1 MTPLVPTSW
10 GELFDKISIL
20 EIKLVKLTS
29 DVARANVRREL
40 ERLMAAT
47 DDVTLSGEVESFR
60 AELRTANEQLWDIE
74 DSLRE
79 KEALQSFDEAFIDLA
94 RSVYRINDRRGRIK
108 RQINLAMQSE
118 LIEEKQYSQY
128 D

>member
-29 DVARANVRREL
+29 DVARTNVRREL
-40 ERLMAAT
+40 ERLMAASE
-47 DDVTLSGEVESFR
+47 DVTLSAEMEFFR
-60 AELRTANEQLWDIE
+60 AELRATNEQLWNIE
-74 DSLRE
+74 DALRE
-79 KEALQSFDEAFIDLA
+79 KEAQQSFDEAFIDLA
-94 RSVYRINDRRGRIK
+94 RSVYRINDQRGRIK
-108 RQINLAMQSE
+108 RQINLTMQSE

>member
-20 EIKLVKLTS
+20 EIKLVKLTA
-29 DVARANVRREL
+29 DAARANVRREL
-40 ERLMAAT
+40 ERLTAAT